1 VTLTDTATRILVIG
15 AQGQIARELERA
27 ALPSGFALRTAGRA
41 TLDIARRD
49 AVMEAV
55 VRERPALVV
64 NAAAYTAVDRAETEP
79 EAARAINAD
88 GPGWLAEATADLG
101 VPLVHISTDYVFDGS
116 KDGAYV
122 EADPVRP
129 LGAYGTSKEAG
140 ERAVRAAN
148 PRHVI
153 LRTAWVYSPF
163 GQNFVKTMLRLGAER
178 DELRVVADQR
188 GCPTSAGEMAR
199 GIVEIARQ
207 LLLDRREDAWGTYHL
222 AGSGETTWHG
232 LAEAVFELAAPAL
245 GRRPVVHA
253 ITTADYPT
261 PACRPA
267 NSVLDCAKAER
278 AFGVRLRPWRDA
290 LADVVAELTAAPVP
304 VP

>member
-27 ALPSGFALRTAGRA
+27 ALPSGFVLRTAGRPA
-41 TLDIARRD
+41 LDIAHRD

-55 VRERPALVV
+55 ARERPALVV
-64 NAAAYTAVDRAETEP
+64 NAAAYTAVDRAEAEP
-79 EAARAINAD
+79 EAAHAINAD
-88 GPGWLAEATADLG
+88 GPGWLAEATAAQG

-122 EADPVRP
+122 EDDPVCP
-129 LGAYGTSKEAG
+129 LGVYGTSKEAG

-163 GQNFVKTMLRLGAER
+163 GHNFVKTMLRLGAER

-199 GIVEIARQ
+199 GIVAIARQ
-207 LLLDRREDAWGTYHL
+207 ILLDRREDAWGTYHL

-232 LAEAVFELAAPAL
+232 LAEAVFDLAAPAL
-245 GRRPVVHA
+245 GRRPAVHA
-253 ITTADYPT
+253 IATADYPT
-261 PACRPA
+261 PARRPA

-278 AFGVRLRPWRDA
+278 TFGVRLRPWRDA
-290 LADVVAELTAAPVP
+290 LADVVAELTAAPVS
-304 VP
+304 VA